1 MDFDKRIGGK
11 QTAKNENIGILLKSM
26 FEINI
31 FSGFKL

>member
-1 MDFDKRIGGK
+1 MDFVKRIGGE
-11 QTAKNENIGILLKSM
+11 TTKNENIGILLKSM